1 VNCLIVDDNQIART
15 TLRQLASGINDLVI
29 AGECADAMEAYNL
42 LQDEPIDV
50 ILLDI
55 EMPGMSGLELTRI
68 LGDKRPIIIFT
79 TSKKDY
85 AVEAFDLNVVDYLVK
100 PITHARFIQ
109 AIDKGREV
117 LQSQSEEV
125 KLNEDEFI
133 FIRDSNVVK
142 RLSLDDILYAE
153 AMGDYVKLHTPHR
166 FFAVHTTLR
175 ALEQRLPASKFLRVH
190 RSYMVAVAK
199 IDTIQEGVLII
210 NNRPVPVA
218 DTYRAAL
225 NKRMK
230 IL

>member
-15 TLRQLASGINDLVI
+15 TLRQLASGINDLFI
-29 AGECADAMEAYNL
+29 AGECADAMEAYNF

-68 LGDKRPIIIFT
+68 LGEKRPIIIFT

-153 AMGDYVKLHTPHR
+153 AMGDYVKLHAG
-166 FFAVHTTLR
+166 FLLYTLHCGHWNSDY
-175 ALEQRLPASKFLRVH
+175 RLQNFYVC
-190 RSYMVAVAK
+190 
-199 IDTIQEGVLII
+199 T
-210 NNRPVPVA
+210 VP
-218 DTYRAAL
+218 TW
-225 NKRMK
+225 
-230 IL
+230 